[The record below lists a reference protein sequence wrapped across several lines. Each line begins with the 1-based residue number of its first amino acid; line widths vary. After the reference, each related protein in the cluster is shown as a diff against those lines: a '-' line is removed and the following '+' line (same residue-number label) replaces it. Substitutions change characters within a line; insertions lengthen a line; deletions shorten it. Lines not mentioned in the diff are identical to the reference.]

1 MPGVSA
7 VGAVEVIREFAEFVA
22 EGNGLDDFG
31 AIGVREHP
39 AEQEFVVERLHR
51 DQ

>member
-1 MPGVSA
+1 MSGVSA

-22 EGNGLDDFG
+22 EGDRLDDFG
-31 AIGVREHP
+31 AVGVREHP